1 MSESSSPNHHGSG
14 EVSLRAL
21 ALVFSERGRDF
32 VVTSGDLPNLPEVLV
47 PNRFYPEI
55 EEFVRAASDAI
66 GVQLSPLRCLDDG
79 NVEEGRPRL
88 YSLLTSKSG
97 QELRDGFRWAASGEI
112 EAVGGLCDS
121 QVVSAQLERDRMYGD
136 VPELPAVPWEWPG
149 GWGHEAREWISDQ
162 VGSEITQ
169 EQLRVTPVR
178 SWSISSVARVEFG
191 AATGPGRL
199 YYKASPR
206 FFSEEAA
213 VTAEVAARFPEI
225 SPGIVAVDR
234 SRGWMLME
242 DLGNVTL
249 GAADSV
255 DIWCEAMRA
264 LARVQIEFADNTR
277 LLDRMN
283 LERRCTSTIGS
294 TLRRWVSDPDN
305 LDLEYVSERTQKAL
319 RRLEPHV
326 ELVDLLIEQI
336 DASGLPRTLNHGD
349 LDAGNVFVRNGAPVL
364 MDWSDSSVSCPL
376 FDAALIPQVSRNP
389 FLATSYLSEWT
400 DFASLEHLQDAFEA
414 SKPIAALERAFHYRR
429 NIVAYLTHPSVDL
442 RVLEAYIP
450 ELLDQAASGL
460 ERYA

>member
-1 MSESSSPNHHGSG
+1 M
-14 EVSLRAL
+14 
-21 ALVFSERGRDF
+21 
-32 VVTSGDLPNLPEVLV
+32 TS
-47 PNRFYPEI
+47 R
-55 EEFVRAASDAI
+55 
-66 GVQLSPLRCLDDG
+66 
-79 NVEEGRPRL
+79 
-88 YSLLTSKSG
+88 SG

-112 EAVGGLCDS
+112 GVVDRLSES
-121 QVVSAQLERDRMYGD
+121 QVVSAQLERDRISGD
-136 VPELPAVPWEWPG
+136 PPESQAVPWEWLG
-149 GWGHEAREWISDQ
+149 DWECEVREWICGHVDSP
-162 VGSEITQ
+162 VAL

-191 AATGPGRL
+191 AATGLRRL

-225 SPGIVAVDR
+225 SPGLVAVDR

-255 DIWCEAMRA
+255 DLWCEAMRA
-264 LARVQIEFADNTR
+264 LARVQIEFADNAR
-277 LLDRMN
+277 LLDRMS
-283 LERRCTSTIGS
+283 LERRCTSAIGG

-305 LDLEYVSERTQKAL
+305 LGLEYVSERTQKAL

-326 ELVDLLIEQI
+326 ELVELLIEQV

-349 LDAGNVFVRNGAPVL
+349 LDAGNVFVRNGAPVI

-389 FLATSYLSEWT
+389 SLATSYLSEWT
-400 DFASLEHLQDAFEA
+400 DFASLGHLQDAFEA
-414 SKPIAALERAFHYRR
+414 SKPIAALERAFHYCR
-429 NIVAYLTHPSVDL
+429 NIVAYLAHPSVDL

-450 ELLDQAASGL
+450 ELLNQAASGL
-460 ERYA
+460 ERYT